1 MPKKIKKEKKTTFK
15 SNKENIINTNNI
27 YYIFVAVAILVICI
41 CTFVGVYVYKED
53 KYHVHKDN
61 AIVLFEYTEALDEGY
76 NVFSVTQTEGKRIFT
91 EYNTLDV
98 QNVKEISRGKYLDFN
113 EEIYN
118 SGILEYMSDESS
130 IVTDTNWSLYIKF
143 ADGTKKYLYSAA
155 INQENKEVDKSL
167 LADIIK
173 KYFNQ
178 EILYKLNLY
187 WRKELIVL
195 EDILISKGFFEL

>member
-178 EILYKLNLY
+178 EILYK
-187 WRKELIVL
+187 
-195 EDILISKGFFEL
+195 